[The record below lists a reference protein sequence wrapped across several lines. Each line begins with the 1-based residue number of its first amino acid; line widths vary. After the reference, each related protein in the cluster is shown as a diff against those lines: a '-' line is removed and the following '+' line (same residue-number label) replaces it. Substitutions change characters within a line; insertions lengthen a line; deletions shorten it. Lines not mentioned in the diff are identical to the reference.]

1 MRSTWTDA
9 RLDDFAAHTARRFD
23 DLENRMESGFNRVDQ
38 ELRAVNVRIDALQ
51 RAIIQVGGGMI
62 AAFLALMAAV
72 LGLVATQL

>member
-23 DLENRMESGFNRVDQ
+23 DLEHRMEEGFNPVDG
-38 ELRAVNVRIDALQ
+38 ELCAVNARIDALQ

-62 AAFLALMAAV
+62 AATRGLLAM
-72 LGLVATQL
+72 QL